1 VRHAVIQIFF
11 IIASTLLLSS
21 CASLQT
27 ESPPEQPPEKL
38 VPIKSITVLPV
49 KIDIDEKNPPD
60 AAEKA
65 QLDQGKEVLDNLLA
79 EHFAGQ
85 PSIKFLTQSEIEGL
99 DVDFSLCNTYMERTR
114 AICLNVGS
122 DAALVVNL
130 HRYIERQGKTY
141 GVEQPA
147 SVSFDYKLVQI
158 KTGNTLC
165 WGHFDE
171 TQKPLFENLF
181 SIFDK
186 TKKRGLKWITAPELA
201 KEGIQEKFD
210 DCPYLKRSNQ

>member
-1 VRHAVIQIFF
+1 MKHSVIQILFLVAA
-11 IIASTLLLSS
+11 ILLLNS
-21 CASLQT
+21 CATYQAET
-27 ESPPEQPPEKL
+27 QPEQQAEKL

-49 KIDIDEKNPPD
+49 KITIDEKAPPD
-60 AAEKA
+60 AIQKA
-65 QLDQGKEVLDNLLA
+65 QLAEGKEVLDRLLA

-85 PSIKFLTQSEIEGL
+85 PSITFLSDSDIEGL
-99 DVDFSLCNTYMERTR
+99 AIDFSLCNTYMERSR

-130 HRYIERQGKTY
+130 YRYIEREGKTY

-147 SVSFDYKLVQI
+147 SVSFNYKLVEV

-171 TQKPLFENLF
+171 TQKPLFDDLF
-181 SIFDK
+181 SIFSK
-186 TKKRGLKWITAPELA
+186 TKKRGVKWITAAELA
-201 KEGIQEKFD
+201 KEGIQTKFNN
-210 DCPYLKRSNQ
+210 CPYLVQ